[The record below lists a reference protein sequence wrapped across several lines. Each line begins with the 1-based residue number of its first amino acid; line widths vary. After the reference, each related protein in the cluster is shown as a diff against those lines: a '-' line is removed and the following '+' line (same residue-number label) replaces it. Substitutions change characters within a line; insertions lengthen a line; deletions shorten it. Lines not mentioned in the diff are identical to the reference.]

1 MAIFTA
7 ALGVLLPAGIA
18 GAMAPFP
25 HIAGAASALLRFIQ
39 MLVAA
44 AASFA
49 VGVLPHAS
57 ALPMAVVV
65 AAGAAA
71 ALLSFTTLIPSA
83 RRRSR

>member
-7 ALGVLLPAGIA
+7 ALGVSLPG
-18 GAMAPFP
+18 
-25 HIAGAASALLRFIQ
+25 FIQ

-57 ALPMAVVV
+57 ALPVAAVV

-71 ALLSFTTLIPSA
+71 ALLSFTTLIPPA